1 MGGDGPDLAGW
12 PRAAPLGPLP
22 GGDGGVSDSGVAREA
37 RGQVISRLQEC
48 LAALVHFRSKE
59 FTLDEIISAT

>member
-1 MGGDGPDLAGW
+1 M
-12 PRAAPLGPLP
+12 
-22 GGDGGVSDSGVAREA
+22 SDSGVAREA